1 MGAQFEDQEEIV
13 DPNTMSI
20 FPNVGKFEK
29 KIGLSASDK
38 EIYVVNE
45 TIDETEWISLEEFV

>member
-1 MGAQFEDQEEIV
+1 MD
-13 DPNTMSI
+13 I

-29 KIGLSASDK
+29 KIGLAASDK

-45 TIDETEWISLEEFV
+45 VVN

>member
-1 MGAQFEDQEEIV
+1 MD
-13 DPNTMSI
+13 I

-29 KIGLSASDK
+29 KIGLASSDK

-45 TIDETEWISLEEFV
+45 IVDED